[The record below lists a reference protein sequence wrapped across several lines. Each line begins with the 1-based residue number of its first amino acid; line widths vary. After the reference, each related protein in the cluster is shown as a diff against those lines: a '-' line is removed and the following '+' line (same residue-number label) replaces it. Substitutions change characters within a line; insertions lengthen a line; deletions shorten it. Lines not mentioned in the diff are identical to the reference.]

1 MFFQKVAAAEDA
13 DDSSAGSNYAGS
25 VDGDAAALS
34 DDSAPSDNEPGGPS
48 TSKPL
53 VKVISAFYF

>member
-25 VDGDAAALS
+25 VDGDAALS